1 MAIFVVCDCPACVC
15 ACVRACLVI
24 PSCLTRSPAPGTMP
38 DDEDLEDETPERT
51 GLLLQIPPQRRED
64 PGSDG
69 GQPEQSALSLLFDIF
84 QIAVPTA
91 LGNLSEFLPITFA
104 MGMVG
109 RFNVGGAGIELDALA
124 MANSYWN
131 MTGLAVQYGLNSA
144 MRTLCPQAV
153 GSGRSRELSG
163 IHVQRG
169 VIIALAAQIPSILL
183 ALYADRVLIW
193 MHQPADLAA
202 LAQQYAL
209 LVQPALCGIAL
220 MSILQRVLQA
230 EGHILANFYI
240 SFAIFLVAPCI
251 QYLLIVHMK
260 LGLRGAGIAFSIYN
274 CLYLALMVPYML
286 SADLGH
292 IFIPRREA
300 LSCSGMYSHLSLAV
314 PGLLCQLL
322 EWASMEMV
330 SIIAGTRPSARRLI
344 GALGLCLNLEAI
356 FCMFSVG
363 FMVAVSI
370 KVGHAV
376 GAGDAAAAKRVAVFG
391 ILSALGWSLLIAV
404 ALFAFRTQV
413 VGMFTNDESIASTA
427 SSLFGPLGL
436 LITMQA
442 VNCVMQGVLTGAG
455 LQRYTAGCN
464 LVGWYVVAAPVSGG
478 LIWGLRLD
486 LEAGYVL
493 LLSCSSAML
502 TSFLG
507 QALLLSRRDWAQ
519 IIQESDARLEEQLAN
534 MNMSGFDVTADE
546 EASVTA
552 SEKAS
557 YAGRGSFAVGPR
569 GPVLLSRPR
578 SISLAQSFR
587 SGISGQTGYSRL
599 SSHMSDY
606 HSALGSSP
614 FMLSSPHPM
623 SLTFVVPAQRRASPP
638 TTPLVL
644 DSPSSS
650 TLTGHFDRAT
660 SG

>member
-1 MAIFVVCDCPACVC
+1 MCESSHASAKYDDIPC
-15 ACVRACLVI
+15 AGNLI
-24 PSCLTRSPAPGTMP
+24 PS
-38 DDEDLEDETPERT
+38 EDLEDEIPERAS
-51 GLLLQIPPQRRED
+51 LLLQITPQRRED
-64 PGSDG
+64 PTDEDGSSTTRAHYREPG
-69 GQPEQSALSLLFDIF
+69 EQSTLRVFLEILE
-84 QIAVPTA
+84 IAVPTA

-109 RFNVGGAGIELDALA
+109 QFNVGGAGMELDALA

-153 GSGRSRELSG
+153 GSGRSKELSG
-163 IHVQRG
+163 IHAQRG
-169 VIIALAAQIPSILL
+169 AIIALVAQIPSILL

-193 MHQPADLAA
+193 MHQPPELAA
-202 LAQQYAL
+202 LAQHYVL

-220 MSILQRVLQA
+220 MSVLQRVIQA
-230 EGHILANFYI
+230 EGHILANFWI
-240 SFAIFLVAPCI
+240 SFAIFLVAPSI
-251 QYLLIVHMK
+251 QYLFIVHMK
-260 LGLRGAGIAFSIYN
+260 FGLRGAGISFSIYN
-274 CLYLALMVPYML
+274 CLYLVLMVPYML

-292 IFIPRREA
+292 VFIPRRGT
-300 LSCSGMYSHLSLAV
+300 LSLSGMYSHLELAV

-330 SIIAGTRPSARRLI
+330 SIIAGTRRSARQLI

-376 GAGDAAAAKRVAVFG
+376 GAGDAAAAKRVAVLG
-391 ILSALGWSLLIAV
+391 VLSALGWSLLIAV
-404 ALFAFRTQV
+404 TLFALRKQV
-413 VGMFTNDESIASTA
+413 VGMFTSDEGIASTA
-427 SSLFGPLGL
+427 SALFGPLGL
-436 LITMQA
+436 LIAMQA

-464 LVGWYVVAAPVSGG
+464 LVGWYLVAAPLSGG
-478 LIWGLRLD
+478 LIWGLDLD
-486 LEAGYVL
+486 LAAGQVL

-507 QALLLSRRDWAQ
+507 QTFLLSRRDWAQ
-519 IIQESDARLEEQLAN
+519 IIQESETRLAEQLVN
-534 MNMSGFDVTADE
+534 HLHTSNFDAADDE
-546 EASVTA
+546 A

-557 YAGRGSFAVGPR
+557 LASRSSLALAQVAR
-569 GPVLLSRPR
+569 GPAMVIRPR
-578 SISLAQSFR
+578 SVSLAHSFR
-587 SGISGQTGYSRL
+587 SGYSGYSRV
-599 SSHMSDY
+599 SDY

-623 SLTFVVPAQRRASPP
+623 SLTFVIPRNHEPCADPRRASPP
-638 TTPLVL
+638 TTPFTL
-644 DSPSSS
+644 DSPASS
-650 TLTGHFDRAT
+650 TLAGQFDHVT
-660 SG
+660 